1 MYLENLI
8 NKIKL
13 PFRKDKELYRRLYAI
28 LGFYPNDITYYK
40 QALQHKSL
48 AIKGKDGR
56 GENNE
61 RLEFLGDAVLDAIV
75 GDIVY
80 RRFPG
85 KNEGFLTNTRSKL
98 VQREMLGKLAVEMG
112 IDKLVRYSGHNQTP
126 HSYMAGNAFEALVGA
141 IYLDY
146 GYERCMD
153 FMKERILSRL
163 VNIDKVAYQE
173 VNFKSKLLEWS
184 QKNRI
189 RLIFEDSETRKANG
203 NSSSF
208 YSEVIIEDITC
219 GSGKGFSKKEA
230 QQNAAKDA
238 LFRLK
243 KQKGFEQSIFDAK
256 GKRTAM
262 EEQPQALLP
271 EIPDELLQPKKENPA
286 KQEKKA
292 EKPVEKKQA
301 RTAEKKAEKPAE
313 KKVEKP
319 VEKKVETPVEEKPA
333 EKNNSEEKPAED
345 KPVVKKPSR
354 RRPTRRKPSEQQVE
368 NEQVD
373 TIEPAVVEVSAPQ
386 QEEAPL
392 AEVPAATDEVK
403 KKPRRRHG
411 RKPTTQLKPNTE
423 NSGSEA
429 V

>member
-13 PFRKDKELYRRLYAI
+13 PFRKDKELYRRLYTI
-28 LGFYPNDITYYK
+28 LGFYPKDIALYK
-40 QALQHKSL
+40 QALSHKSL
-48 AIKGKDGR
+48 SIKNKDGKN
-56 GENNE
+56 ENNE

-80 RRFPG
+80 RHFEG
-85 KNEGFLTNTRSKL
+85 KSEGFLTNTRSKL

-112 IDKLVRYSGHNQTP
+112 IDRLVRYSGQNQAP
-126 HSYMAGNAFEALVGA
+126 HSFMAGNAFEALVGA

-146 GYERCMD
+146 GYARCMD
-153 FMKERILSRL
+153 FMKQRILTRL
-163 VNIDKVAYQE
+163 VNIDKVAYKE

-189 RLIFEDSETRKANG
+189 RLIFEDSEQRKANG

-208 YSEVIIEDITC
+208 YSEVIIEGITA
-219 GSGKGFSKKEA
+219 GSGKGYSKKEA

-238 LFRLK
+238 LYQLK
-243 KQKGFEQSIFDAK
+243 KQKGFEQRVFDAK

-271 EIPDELLQPKKENPA
+271 EIPDELLQPKKE
-286 KQEKKA
+286 KA
-292 EKPVEKKQA
+292 ERPVEKKQ
-301 RTAEKKAEKPAE
+301 EKPAE
-313 KKVEKP
+313 KKQ
-319 VEKKVETPVEEKPA
+319 EKPA
-333 EKNNSEEKPAED
+333 EKKQEKPAEKKQE
-345 KPVVKKPSR
+345 KPAEKKQEKQQSR
-354 RRPTRRKPSEQQVE
+354 RPKKTKPEQ
-368 NEQVD
+368 
-373 TIEPAVVEVSAPQ
+373 VVEVKPKAEIKPKEEPKPK
-386 QEEAPL
+386 EEALPQN
-392 AEVPAATDEVK
+392 EESATVKNDTEEVK

-411 RKPTTQLKPNTE
+411 HRPKTTLKPNTE